1 MKKIKLAQIGIGH
14 DHAYDVFNNLK
25 NLSDLYEIAGY
36 ALPECE
42 EERYSGRLDCFC
54 GFPKLTP
61 EDIFNDPSI
70 TAVVI
75 ETEER
80 SLTKYALLAAE
91 AGKQIHMDKPG
102 TADYPAFEKL
112 IGLVKEK
119 GLVFHV
125 GYMYRYNPVLT
136 DLIQKV
142 NSGYL
147 GEIFNVEAQMNGI
160 SPPTPEKRRW
170 LNNFDGGM
178 MFFLGCHL
186 IDLIMQILGEP
197 LKILPSNMSTGIAGV
212 TANDYGMAILKYKNA
227 QAFAKTCA
235 QEFGGFPR
243 RQLVICGT
251 RGTAEVK
258 PLEMHAST
266 NGHHTGADHFTE
278 VVYYMDPAWA
288 DQGQKVTSDVY
299 SRYETML
306 ASFAHIINRE
316 HTNPFS
322 CDYELQLFKNTML
335 AAGLSLT
342 KTGGNEH
349 A

>member
-1 MKKIKLAQIGIGH
+1 MKKIKIAQIGIGH
-14 DHAYDVFNNLK
+14 DHAYDIFQNLK
-25 NLSDLYEIAGY
+25 NLSDLYEIVGY
-36 ALPECE
+36 ALPEGE
-42 EERYSGRLDCFC
+42 DERYAQRLDCFC
-54 GFPKLTP
+54 GFQKLTP
-61 EDIFNDPSI
+61 EDIFEDPSI

-112 IGLVKEK
+112 IRLVKEK
-119 GLVFHV
+119 DLVFHV

-160 SPPTPEKRRW
+160 SPPTIEKRRW
-170 LNNFDGGM
+170 LNDFDGGM

-186 IDLIMQILGEP
+186 IDLIMQILGDPQE
-197 LKILPSNMSTGIAGV
+197 ILPLNMSTGIAGV
-212 TANDYGMAILKYKNA
+212 TANDYGMAVFKYDRA

-235 QEFGGFPR
+235 QEYGGFPR

-266 NGHHTGADHFTE
+266 TGHHTGADHCTE

-288 DQGQKVTSDVY
+288 DCGQKITSDAY

-306 ASFAHIINRE
+306 VSFASIINRE
-316 HTNPFS
+316 QENPFS
-322 CDYELQLFKNTML
+322 YDYELRLFKNTML
-335 AAGLSLT
+335 AAGLPISESG
-342 KTGGNEH
+342 K
-349 A
+349 